1 MGGRSLAV
9 ALFVLCLALSIGLF
23 LFEIYSPEYGFRMP
37 WIQTEFELMS
47 ATWFMIEGVQTM
59 TTQRL
64 LAWLNYVYLLLVMFV
79 IAGILTAAMTLQ
91 YANGEL
97 PCPLCLLERVAMLG
111 VCFGIM
117 LNFRHGF
124 SYQNTGFSLLFAI
137 VLLVIAVR
145 QSLLDIYPRP
155 GHEYIGSAIFGIH
168 MPVWSI
174 IIALCL
180 LTAYAIKLAIL
191 GGDEYLRGAEPSE
204 FPAIKKIADIL
215 GLYVIAIC
223 VINLV
228 SVILQCGLG
237 ECHTFNY
244 KLLQ

>member
-1 MGGRSLAV
+1 M
-9 ALFVLCLALSIGLF
+9 
-23 LFEIYSPEYGFRMP
+23 
-37 WIQTEFELMS
+37 
-47 ATWFMIEGVQTM
+47 MIASDKPM
-59 TTQRL
+59 TARRL
-64 LAWLNYVYLLLVMFV
+64 LALLNYTYLLLVMFV

-91 YANGEL
+91 YVKGEL

-137 VLLVIAVR
+137 VLLVVSVR

-174 IIALCL
+174 IIALAL

-191 GGDEYLRGAEPSE
+191 GGDEYLREADVGE
-204 FPAIKKIADIL
+204 FPAIRSIADIL
-215 GLYVIAIC
+215 SIYVIAIC
-223 VINLV
+223 LINLV
-228 SVILQCGLG
+228 SVVLQCGFG
-237 ECHTFNY
+237 ECHTFGY
-244 KLLQ
+244 KLLR

>member
-1 MGGRSLAV
+1 MMLA
-9 ALFVLCLALSIGLF
+9 GDK
-23 LFEIYSPEYGFRMP
+23 P
-37 WIQTEFELMS
+37 
-47 ATWFMIEGVQTM
+47 M
-59 TTQRL
+59 TAQRL
-64 LAWLNYVYLLLVMFV
+64 LALLNYTYLLLVMFV

-91 YANGEL
+91 YVNGEL

-117 LNFRHGF
+117 LNFRRGF

-174 IIALCL
+174 IIALAL
-180 LTAYAIKLAIL
+180 LIAYAIKLAIL
-191 GGDEYLRGAEPSE
+191 GGDEYLREADVSE
-204 FPAIKKIADIL
+204 FPAIRRIADIL
-215 GLYVIAIC
+215 SIYVIAIC
-223 VINLV
+223 LINLV
-228 SVILQCGLG
+228 SVVLQCGFG
-237 ECHTFNY
+237 ECHTFGY

>member
-1 MGGRSLAV
+1 
-9 ALFVLCLALSIGLF
+9 
-23 LFEIYSPEYGFRMP
+23 
-37 WIQTEFELMS
+37 
-47 ATWFMIEGVQTM
+47 M
-59 TTQRL
+59 TASDKPMTAQRL
-64 LAWLNYVYLLLVMFV
+64 LALLNYTYLLLVMFV

-91 YANGEL
+91 YVNGEL

-117 LNFRHGF
+117 LNFRRGF

-137 VLLVIAVR
+137 VLLVVSVR

-174 IIALCL
+174 IIALAL
-180 LTAYAIKLAIL
+180 LIAYAIKLAIL
-191 GGDEYLRGAEPSE
+191 GGDEYLREADVSE
-204 FPAIKKIADIL
+204 FPAIRRIADIL
-215 GLYVIAIC
+215 SIYVIAIC
-223 VINLV
+223 LINLV
-228 SVILQCGLG
+228 SVVLQCGFG
-237 ECHTFNY
+237 ECHTFGY

>member
-1 MGGRSLAV
+1 MDSDSIRPHAV
-9 ALFVLCLALSIGLF
+9 GAFVTNGHRVVTS
-23 LFEIYSPEYGFRMP
+23 
-37 WIQTEFELMS
+37 
-47 ATWFMIEGVQTM
+47 
-59 TTQRL
+59 QRL
-64 LAWLNYVYLLLVMFV
+64 LAWLNFVYLLGVMFV
-79 IAGILTAAMTLQ
+79 IAGILTTAMTLQ

-117 LNFRHGF
+117 LNFRRGF
-124 SYQNTGFSLLFAI
+124 SYQHTGFSLLFAI
-137 VLLVIAVR
+137 LLLIVAVR

-155 GHEYIGSAIFGIH
+155 GHEYIGSAIFGVH

-174 IIALCL
+174 IIALSL
-180 LTAYAIKLAIL
+180 LTAYAIKLSIL
-191 GGDEYLRGAEPSE
+191 GGDEFLREADLTS
-204 FPAIKKIADIL
+204 FPAIKKIANL
-215 GLYVIAIC
+215 LSLYVIAIC

-228 SVILQCGLG
+228 SVVLQCGFG